1 MDGPGAQGRRLPPA
15 QRARCGRA
23 PQRGPRRR
31 AARRR
36 DQRLGASG
44 GLAWQEARD
53 RGGAARL
60 RGRLAGQPLLR
71 REDGRI
77 LRGRTRYLDD
87 IDVPG
92 AAHVAF
98 VRSPFAYARIGAINV
113 PEGLEDVFAVIT
125 AADLEG
131 RVGDL
136 PVQGFEG
143 GEVSTEGHPV
153 LAGDE
158 VRYSGQPVA
167 AVLAASRA
175 AAEDAAELVG
185 VDYEPLD
192 PVLDARASEVTM
204 SRWHKL
210 SGDVEG
216 AFESA
221 AHVVRARHALPRL
234 APVPMEPR
242 GAIASYDEAD
252 DLLTV
257 WVSAQDSHRQL
268 AGLAKVLDRPEE
280 SIHVIVPDVGGA
292 FGSKGA
298 PAPETMLVAV
308 AAMITGRTVKWAED
322 REENFVASYQGR
334 GMEAD
339 VELALDADGTMLGLR
354 ARIWAD
360 LGGYLMPTTAIP
372 THTTAMLMCGV
383 YDIQAAD
390 VEVLGRQTNKVPTG
404 PYRGA
409 GRPEAAY
416 FVECT
421 VDVAARELGID
432 PLDLRRRNL
441 IRELPYE
448 TALGWTYDSGD
459 YGRCL
464 DRAVELVEP
473 ECRSDDERVV
483 GTGFGMYVERAGGLF
498 ETADAELL
506 PDGRVLVRSGS
517 SPHGQGH
524 DTTFAQ
530 IAAERLRVPL
540 EDVEFRFGDSK
551 EVPRGVGTFAS
562 RSVAMGGSAVAQ
574 AVDALKR
581 KCLAVAARL
590 LQVGEDELEWVEGG
604 GASAG
609 AGRIASLQDV
619 AGAEPGL
626 QASARFE
633 SDLVFSSGAYGAVV
647 EIERA
652 TGRLAVLRVAAVD
665 DAGTIINPLL
675 AEGQVIGGTA
685 QGLGQCL
692 VEEAVYDE
700 EGNPTFASF
709 VGYSLLTAAE
719 MPPVIAAF
727 VETPSPLN
735 PLGAKGIGE
744 AGAIGTPAALA
755 NAVADALGGARVDP
769 PFTDAKLW
777 WALREAGS

>member
-1 MDGPGAQGRRLPPA
+1 MSGPLVGRPV
-15 QRARCGRA
+15 
-23 PQRGPRRR
+23 
-31 AARRR
+31 
-36 DQRLGASG
+36 
-44 GLAWQEARD
+44 
-53 RGGAARL
+53 
-60 RGRLAGQPLLR
+60 LR
-71 REDGRI
+71 REDERI

-87 IDVPG
+87 IDPPG
-92 AAHVAF
+92 AVHVAF
-98 VRSPFAYARIGAINV
+98 VRSPFAHARIGAVAV
-113 PEGLEDVFAVIT
+113 PDRLAGVFEVIT
-125 AADLEG
+125 AADLKE
-131 RVGDL
+131 RVGEL
-136 PVQGFEG
+136 PVQGIEG
-143 GEVSTEGHPV
+143 GRIAAEGHPV

-158 VRYSGQPVA
+158 VRYAGQPVA
-167 AVLAASRA
+167 AVLAVSRA
-175 AAEDAAELVG
+175 AAEDAAELIE
-185 VDYEPLD
+185 VDYEPLEA
-192 PVLDARASEVTM
+192 VLDARSSDVTM
-204 SRWHKL
+204 SHWHEV
-210 SGDVEG
+210 SGDVDCVFG
-216 AFESA
+216 SA
-221 AHVVRARHALPRL
+221 AHVVRASHALPRL
-234 APVPMEPR
+234 APVPMEAR

-252 DLLTV
+252 DMLTV

-268 AGLAKVLDRPEE
+268 AGLAAVLDRPEE

-298 PAPETMLVAV
+298 PAPETMVV
-308 AAMITGRTVKWAED
+308 AAAAMMSGRTVKWAED

-339 VELALDADGTMLGLR
+339 VELALDGDGTMLGLR

-360 LGGYLMPTTAIP
+360 VGGYLMPTTAIP

-390 VEVLGRQTNKVPTG
+390 VEVMGMRTNKVPTG

-441 IRELPYE
+441 IREFPYK
-448 TALGWTYDSGD
+448 TVLGWTYDSGD
-459 YGRCL
+459 YARCL
-464 DRAVELVEP
+464 DLAVDLVEP
-473 ECRSDDERVV
+473 ENRSDGERVV

-506 PDGRVLVRSGS
+506 PNGRLLVRSGS

-530 IAAERLRVPL
+530 IAADRLGVGL
-540 EDVEFRFGDSK
+540 EDVELRFGDSK

-562 RSVAMGGSAVAQ
+562 RSVAMGGSAVVQ
-574 AVDALKR
+574 AVDALKE
-581 KCLAVAARL
+581 KCDAVAARL
-590 LQVGEDELEWVEGG
+590 
-604 GASAG
+604 
-609 AGRIASLQDV
+609 GRSMSLREIAE
-619 AGAEPGL
+619 AEPGIR
-626 QASARFE
+626 ASARFE

-652 TGRLAVLRVAAVD
+652 TGRLRVLRMAAVD

-744 AGAIGTPAALA
+744 GGAIGTPGAVA
-755 NAVADALGGARVDP
+755 NAVADALGGMRVDP
-769 PFTDAKLW
+769 PFSEAKLW
-777 WALREAGS
+777 QALHEAAS

>member
-1 MDGPGAQGRRLPPA
+1 LSGALIGRPVP
-15 QRARCGRA
+15 
-23 PQRGPRRR
+23 
-31 AARRR
+31 
-36 DQRLGASG
+36 
-44 GLAWQEARD
+44 
-53 RGGAARL
+53 
-60 RGRLAGQPLLR
+60 R
-71 REDGRI
+71 REDERI
-77 LRGRTRYLDD
+77 LRGATRYLDD
-87 IDVPG
+87 IDPPG

-98 VRSPFAYARIGAINV
+98 VRSPFAHARIGGIEI
-113 PEGLEDVFAVIT
+113 PGGLESVVRVIT

-131 RVGDL
+131 RARDP
-136 PVQGFEG
+136 PVQSVEG
-143 GEVSTEGHPV
+143 TSVSEDGHPV
-153 LAGDE
+153 LARGE

-167 AVLAASRA
+167 AVLAESRA
-175 AAEDAAELVG
+175 LAEDAAESIE

-192 PVLDARASEVTM
+192 PVLDARASEVRM
-204 SRWHKL
+204 SHWHRV

-216 AFESA
+216 AFASA
-221 AHVVRARHALPRL
+221 AHVVRASHALPRL

-252 DLLTV
+252 DLLSV

-268 AGLAKVLDRPEE
+268 AGLATVLDRPEE

-298 PAPETMLVAV
+298 PAPETMLVAA
-308 AAMITGRTVKWAED
+308 AAMLTGRTVKWAED

-334 GMEAD
+334 GMEAE
-339 VELALDADGTMLGLR
+339 VELALDAEANMLAVR

-372 THTTAMLMCGV
+372 PHTTAMLMCGV
-383 YDIQAAD
+383 YDVRLAD
-390 VEVLGRQTNKVPTG
+390 VEVRGMRTNKVPTG

-416 FVECT
+416 FLECT
-421 VDVAARELGID
+421 VDIAARELGID
-432 PLDLRRRNL
+432 PLELRRRNL
-441 IRELPYE
+441 IREFPYR

-459 YGRCL
+459 YARCL
-464 DRAVELVEP
+464 ERAQALVRP
-473 ECRSDDERVV
+473 ERADDAERVV
-483 GTGFGMYVERAGGLF
+483 GTGFGMYVERAGGQF
-498 ETADAELL
+498 ESAEAELL
-506 PDGRVLVRSGS
+506 PTGRLLVRSGS

-530 IAAERLRVPL
+530 IAADRFGVGL
-540 EDVEFRFGDSK
+540 EDVELRFGDSR

-574 AVDALKR
+574 AVDALKASYE
-581 KCLAVAARL
+581 AVAGRL
-590 LQVGEDELEWVEGG
+590 SGDPSRAE
-604 GASAG
+604 
-609 AGRIASLQDV
+609 V
-619 AGAEPGL
+619 AAAEPGL
-626 QASARFE
+626 RASARFE

-652 TGRLAVLRVAAVD
+652 TGRLRVLRLVAID
-665 DAGTIINPLL
+665 DAGTIVNPLL

-692 VEEAVYDE
+692 VEEAAYDE

-719 MPPVIAAF
+719 MPELMAEF
-727 VETPSPLN
+727 VETRSPLN

-744 AGAIGTPAALA
+744 GGAIGTPAAVA
-755 NAVADALGGARVDP
+755 NAVADALGGIRVDP
-769 PFTDAKLW
+769 PFSEEKLW
-777 WALREAGS
+777 RALREAGA

>member
-1 MDGPGAQGRRLPPA
+1 VGTEA
-15 QRARCGRA
+15 
-23 PQRGPRRR
+23 
-31 AARRR
+31 
-36 DQRLGASG
+36 
-44 GLAWQEARD
+44 GLSA
-53 RGGAARL
+53 
-60 RGRLAGQPLLR
+60 GRLVGRPVRR
-71 REDGRI
+71 REDERI
-77 LRGRTRYLDD
+77 LRGGTRYLDD
-87 IDVPG
+87 IDPPG
-92 AAHVAF
+92 AAHAAF
-98 VRSPFAYARIGAINV
+98 VRSPFAHARIGGVGV
-113 PEGLEDVFAVIT
+113 PDGLEGVFAVIT

-143 GEVSTEGHPV
+143 GEVSAEGHPV

-158 VRYSGQPVA
+158 VRYAGQPVA
-167 AVLAASRA
+167 AVLADFRA
-175 AAEDAAELVG
+175 LAEDAAELVE
-185 VDYEPLD
+185 VDYEPLEA
-192 PVLDARASEVTM
+192 VLDARSSDVTM
-204 SRWHKL
+204 SRWHKV
-210 SGDVEG
+210 SGEVDG
-216 AFESA
+216 AFEAA
-221 AHVVRARHALPRL
+221 AHVVRASHALPRL

-252 DLLTV
+252 DMLTV

-268 AGLAKVLDRPEE
+268 AGLAAVLDRPEE

-308 AAMITGRTVKWAED
+308 AAMTSGRTVKWAED
-322 REENFVASYQGR
+322 REENFIASYQGR

-339 VELALDADGTMLGLR
+339 VELALDDDATMLAVR

-390 VEVLGRQTNKVPTG
+390 VEIVGRRTNKVPTG

-416 FVECT
+416 FLECT

-432 PLDLRRRNL
+432 PLELRRRNL
-441 IRELPYE
+441 IRELPYQ

-459 YGRCL
+459 YARCL
-464 DRAVELVEP
+464 DLAAELVEP
-473 ECRSDDERVV
+473 ERSSDDARVV

-506 PDGRVLVRSGS
+506 PNGRLLVRSGS

-530 IAAERLRVPL
+530 LAAERLGVGL
-540 EDVEFRFGDSK
+540 EDVELRFGDSK

-562 RSVAMGGSAVAQ
+562 RSVAMGGSAVVQ
-574 AVDALKR
+574 AVDGLR
-581 KCLAVAARL
+581 EKCLAVAARL
-590 LQVGEDELEWVEGG
+590 LEAGEDQLEWGEGG
-604 GASAG
+604 RLSAN
-609 AGRIASLQDV
+609 GRILSLRDL
-619 AGAEPGL
+619 AEAEPGIR
-626 QASARFE
+626 ASARFE
-633 SDLVFSSGAYGAVV
+633 SELVFSSGAYGAVV

-652 TGRLAVLRVAAVD
+652 TGRLRVLRLAAVD
-665 DAGTIINPLL
+665 DAGTIVNPLL
-675 AEGQVIGGTA
+675 AEGQVFGGVA

-719 MPPVIAAF
+719 MPPVVAAF
-727 VETPSPLN
+727 VESPSPLN

-744 AGAIGTPAALA
+744 GGAIGTPGAVA
-755 NAVADALGGARVDP
+755 NAVADALGGVRIDP
-769 PFTDAKLW
+769 PFSEDKLW
-777 WALREAGS
+777 RAVKAIAPGRASPPPRARPIAPGRASPPPRARREAGS

>member
-1 MDGPGAQGRRLPPA
+1 LT
-15 QRARCGRA
+15 
-23 PQRGPRRR
+23 
-31 AARRR
+31 
-36 DQRLGASG
+36 
-44 GLAWQEARD
+44 
-53 RGGAARL
+53 
-60 RGRLAGQPLLR
+60 GRLAGQPLRR
-71 REDGRI
+71 REDERI

-87 IDVPG
+87 IDPPG

-98 VRSPFAYARIGAINV
+98 VRSPFAHARIRGIEV
-113 PEGLEDVFAVIT
+113 PGELVDVFAVVT

-143 GEVSTEGHPV
+143 GEVSAEGHPV
-153 LAGDE
+153 LARDE

-167 AVLAASRA
+167 AVLAGSRP
-175 AAEDAAELVG
+175 AAEDAAELVE
-185 VDYEPLD
+185 VNYEPLD
-192 PVLDARASEVTM
+192 PVLEVRASEVTM
-204 SRWHKL
+204 SRWHRV
-210 SGDVEG
+210 SGDVDA

-221 AHVVRARHALPRL
+221 AHVVRASYALPRL

-257 WVSAQDSHRQL
+257 RVSAQDSHRQL

-298 PAPETMLVAV
+298 PAPETMLVAA
-308 AAMITGRTVKWAED
+308 AAMTAGRPVKWAED

-334 GMEAD
+334 GVEAD
-339 VELALDADGTMLGLR
+339 VELALDATGTILAVR

-372 THTTAMLMCGV
+372 AHTTAMLMCGV
-383 YDIQAAD
+383 YDIRAAD
-390 VEVLGRQTNKVPTG
+390 VELVGRRTNKVPTG

-409 GRPEAAY
+409 GRPEAA
-416 FVECT
+416 FFLEST
-421 VDVAARELGID
+421 VDVAARELGMD
-432 PLDLRRRNL
+432 PLELRRRNL
-441 IRELPYE
+441 IREFPYE

-459 YGRCL
+459 YVRCL
-464 DRAVELVEP
+464 DLAEELVRP
-473 ECRSDDERVV
+473 ERHSDEARVV
-483 GTGFGMYVERAGGLF
+483 GTGFGMYVERAGGMF
-498 ETADAELL
+498 ETAEAELL
-506 PDGRVLVRSGS
+506 PDGKLLVRSGS

-524 DTTFAQ
+524 ETTFAQ
-530 IAAERLRVPL
+530 LAADRMGVGL
-540 EDVEFRFGDSK
+540 EDVELRFGDSK

-562 RSVAMGGSAVAQ
+562 RSVAMGGSAVVQ
-574 AVDALKR
+574 AVDALKE
-581 KCLAVAARL
+581 KCALVAAGRNMTL
-590 LQVGEDELEWVEGG
+590 RELAE
-604 GASAG
+604 
-609 AGRIASLQDV
+609 
-619 AGAEPGL
+619 AEPGIR
-626 QASARFE
+626 ASARFE

-652 TGRLAVLRVAAVD
+652 TGWLRVLRFVAVD
-665 DAGTIINPLL
+665 DAGTIVNPLL

-719 MPPVIAAF
+719 MPPVDTAF
-727 VETPSPLN
+727 VESPSPLN

-744 AGAIGTPAALA
+744 GGAIGTPAAVA

-769 PFTDAKLW
+769 PFSDAKLW
-777 WALREAGS
+777 RALREAGS

>member
-1 MDGPGAQGRRLPPA
+1 MEAGLGAGRLV
-15 QRARCGRA
+15 GRA
-23 PQRGPRRR
+23 VR
-31 AARRR
+31 
-36 DQRLGASG
+36 
-44 GLAWQEARD
+44 
-53 RGGAARL
+53 
-60 RGRLAGQPLLR
+60 R
-71 REDGRI
+71 REDDRI

-87 IDVPG
+87 IDAPG

-98 VRSPFAYARIGAINV
+98 VRSPFAHARIGAVDV
-113 PEGLEDVFAVIT
+113 PGELEGVFAVIT
-125 AADLEG
+125 SADLDG
-131 RVGDL
+131 RVGQL

-143 GEVSTEGHPV
+143 GRVDAEGHPV
-153 LAGDE
+153 LAGGE

-167 AVLAASRA
+167 AVLAESRA
-175 AAEDAAELVG
+175 LAEDAAELVE
-185 VDYEPLD
+185 VDYEPRD
-192 PVLDARASEVTM
+192 PVLEARASEVTM
-204 SRWHKL
+204 SHWHKV

-216 AFESA
+216 AFALA
-221 AHVVRARHALPRL
+221 AHLVRATHALPRL

-242 GAIASYDEAD
+242 GALASYDEAED
-252 DLLTV
+252 MLTV

-268 AGLAKVLDRPEE
+268 AGLAAVLDRPQE

-298 PAPETMLVAV
+298 PAPETMLVAA
-308 AAMITGRTVKWAED
+308 AAMMTGRTVKWAED

-334 GMEAD
+334 GMQAD
-339 VELALDADGTMLGLR
+339 VELALDGAGKILAVR

-372 THTTAMLMCGV
+372 PHTTAMLMCGV

-390 VEVLGRQTNKVPTG
+390 VEISGMRTNKVPTG

-421 VDVAARELGID
+421 LDVAARELGVD
-432 PLDLRRRNL
+432 PLELRRRNL

-459 YGRCL
+459 YAACL
-464 DRAVELVEP
+464 DMAEELVEP
-473 ECRSDDERVV
+473 ERRSDDERVV

-498 ETADAELL
+498 EAAEAELL
-506 PDGRVLVRSGS
+506 PTGRLLVRSGS

-530 IAAERLRVPL
+530 IAADRFRVEL
-540 EDVEFRFGDSK
+540 EDVELRFGDSK

-562 RSVAMGGSAVAQ
+562 RSVAMGGSAVVQ
-574 AVDALKR
+574 AVDSLR
-581 KCLAVAARL
+581 GECLEAAARL
-590 LQVGEDELEWVEGG
+590 LEARADELEWGDGG
-604 GASAG
+604 RVSAPD
-609 AGRIASLQDV
+609 GRIVSLREL
-619 AGAEPGL
+619 AEAEPRL
-626 QASARFE
+626 RASARFE
-633 SDLVFSSGAYGAVV
+633 SDQVFSSGAYGAVV
-647 EIERA
+647 EIGRA
-652 TGRLAVLRVAAVD
+652 TGSLRVLRLVAVD

-675 AEGQVIGGTA
+675 AEGQVIGGVA

-719 MPPVIAAF
+719 MPPVTTAF
-727 VETPSPLN
+727 VESASPLN

-744 AGAIGTPAALA
+744 GGAIGTPAAVA
-755 NAVADALGGARVDP
+755 NAVADALGGVRVDP
-769 PFTDAKLW
+769 PFSDDKLW
-777 WALREAGS
+777 GALRGKEES

>member
-1 MDGPGAQGRRLPPA
+1 MNLVGRPVP
-15 QRARCGRA
+15 
-23 PQRGPRRR
+23 
-31 AARRR
+31 
-36 DQRLGASG
+36 
-44 GLAWQEARD
+44 
-53 RGGAARL
+53 
-60 RGRLAGQPLLR
+60 R
-71 REDGRI
+71 REDERI

-87 IDVPG
+87 IDPPG

-98 VRSPFAYARIGAINV
+98 VRSPFAHARIASVAV
-113 PEGLEDVFAVIT
+113 PDDLDGVFAVIT
-125 AADLEG
+125 AADLE

-136 PVQGFEG
+136 PVQGIEG
-143 GEVSTEGHPV
+143 GEVSAEGHPV
-153 LAGDE
+153 LARDE
-158 VRYSGQPVA
+158 VRYAGQPVA
-167 AVLAASRA
+167 AVLAESRA
-175 AAEDAAELVG
+175 LAEDAAELVE

-192 PVLDARASEVTM
+192 PVLDARSSEVTM
-204 SRWHKL
+204 SRWHKVA
-210 SGDVEG
+210 GDVDG
-216 AFESA
+216 AFASA
-221 AHVVRARHALPRL
+221 AHVVRATHALARL

-242 GAIASYDEAD
+242 GAIASYDQAED
-252 DLLTV
+252 QLTV

-298 PAPETMLVAV
+298 PAPETMLVA
-308 AAMITGRTVKWAED
+308 AAALATGRTVKWAED

-334 GMEAD
+334 GVEAD
-339 VELALDADGTMLGLR
+339 VELALDEDGRMLALR
-354 ARIWAD
+354 ARMWAD

-383 YDIQAAD
+383 YDIRAAD
-390 VEVLGRQTNKVPTG
+390 VEIVGRRTNKVPTG

-432 PLDLRRRNL
+432 PLELRRRNL
-441 IRELPYE
+441 IRDLPYE

-459 YGRCL
+459 YARCL
-464 DRAVELVEP
+464 DAAVELVRP
-473 ECRSDDERVV
+473 ERHSDDERVV
-483 GTGFGMYVERAGGLF
+483 GTGFGMYVERAGGQF
-498 ETADAELL
+498 ETAEAELL

-530 IAAERLRVPL
+530 LAAERLGVGID
-540 EDVEFRFGDSK
+540 DVELRFGDSR

-562 RSVAMGGSAVAQ
+562 RSVAMGGSAVVQ
-574 AVDALKR
+574 AVGALKE
-581 KCLAVAARL
+581 KCDAVA
-590 LQVGEDELEWVEGG
+590 GG
-604 GASAG
+604 RSMSL
-609 AGRIASLQDV
+609 REIAE
-619 AGAEPGL
+619 AEPGL
-626 QASARFE
+626 RASARFE

-652 TGRLAVLRVAAVD
+652 TGRLRVLRLAAVD
-665 DAGTIINPLL
+665 DAGTIVNPLL

-692 VEEAVYDE
+692 VEQAAYDE

-719 MPPVIAAF
+719 MPPVVTAF
-727 VETPSPLN
+727 VESASPLN

-744 AGAIGTPAALA
+744 GGSIGTPGAVA
-755 NAVADALGGARVDP
+755 NAVADALGGVRIDP
-769 PFTDAKLW
+769 PFTEDKLW
-777 WALREAGS
+777 RALR

>member
-1 MDGPGAQGRRLPPA
+1 MSAGPLVGRPVR
-15 QRARCGRA
+15 
-23 PQRGPRRR
+23 
-31 AARRR
+31 
-36 DQRLGASG
+36 
-44 GLAWQEARD
+44 
-53 RGGAARL
+53 
-60 RGRLAGQPLLR
+60 R
-71 REDGRI
+71 REDERI

-87 IDVPG
+87 IEPPG

-98 VRSPFAYARIGAINV
+98 VRSPFAHARIGGIDV
-113 PEGLEDVFAVIT
+113 PEGLEGVHAVIT

-131 RVGDL
+131 RVTDL

-143 GEVSTEGHPV
+143 GRVSAEGHPV
-153 LAGDE
+153 LARDE
-158 VRYSGQPVA
+158 VRYAGQPVA
-167 AVLAASRA
+167 AVLAESRA
-175 AAEDAAELVG
+175 LAEDAAELVE

-192 PVLDARASEVTM
+192 AVLDARSSDVTL
-204 SRWHKL
+204 SHWHKVR
-210 SGDVEG
+210 GDVDG

-221 AHVVRARHALPRL
+221 AHVVRSSHALPRL
-234 APVPMEPR
+234 APVPMETR
-242 GAIASYDEAD
+242 GAIASHDEAND
-252 DLLTV
+252 MLTV

-268 AGLAKVLDRPEE
+268 AGLAEVLDRPEA

-298 PAPETMLVAV
+298 PAPETMLVAA
-308 AAMITGRTVKWAED
+308 AAMISGRTVKWAED

-339 VELALDADGTMLGLR
+339 VELALDEDGTMLGLR

-383 YDIQAAD
+383 YDIQVAD
-390 VEVLGRQTNKVPTG
+390 VEVVGSRTNKVPTG

-416 FVECT
+416 FVEAT

-432 PLDLRRRNL
+432 PLELRRRNL
-441 IRELPYE
+441 IREFPYE

-473 ECRSDDERVV
+473 ERRSDEERVV

-498 ETADAELL
+498 EGADAELL
-506 PDGRVLVRSGS
+506 PDGRLLVRSGS

-530 IAAERLRVPL
+530 IAAERFGVGI
-540 EDVEFRFGDSK
+540 EDVELRFGDSK

-562 RSVAMGGSAVAQ
+562 RSVAMGGSAVMQ
-574 AVDALKR
+574 AVDALKE
-581 KCLAVAARL
+581 KCDAAAARL
-590 LQVGEDELEWVEGG
+590 GQSMSLRELAE
-604 GASAG
+604 
-609 AGRIASLQDV
+609 
-619 AGAEPGL
+619 AEPGL

-633 SDLVFSSGAYGAVV
+633 SELVFSSGAYGAVV

-652 TGRLAVLRVAAVD
+652 TGRLRVLRVVAVD

-685 QGLGQCL
+685 QGLGECL

-744 AGAIGTPAALA
+744 GGAIGTPAAVA
-755 NAVADALGGARVDP
+755 NAVADALGGARIDP
-769 PFTDAKLW
+769 PFSEDKLW
-777 WALREAGS
+777 RALRVGT

>member
-1 MDGPGAQGRRLPPA
+1 LTGRFV
-15 QRARCGRA
+15 GR
-23 PQRGPRRR
+23 PVR
-31 AARRR
+31 
-36 DQRLGASG
+36 
-44 GLAWQEARD
+44 
-53 RGGAARL
+53 
-60 RGRLAGQPLLR
+60 R
-71 REDGRI
+71 REDERI
-77 LRGRTRYLDD
+77 LRGRTRYVDD
-87 IDVPG
+87 IEPSG

-98 VRSPFAYARIGAINV
+98 VRSPFAHARIGGVGV
-113 PEGLEDVFAVIT
+113 PEGLEGVFGVIT

-131 RVGDL
+131 RAGDL

-143 GEVSTEGHPV
+143 GRVSDEGHPV

-158 VRYSGQPVA
+158 VRYAGQPVA
-167 AVLAASRA
+167 AVLAVSRA
-175 AAEDAAELVG
+175 AAEDAAELIE
-185 VDYEPLD
+185 VDYEPLE
-192 PVLDARASEVTM
+192 PVLDARGSEVTL
-204 SRWHKL
+204 SHWHRV
-210 SGDVEG
+210 SGDVDG
-216 AFESA
+216 AFASA
-221 AHVVRARHALPRL
+221 AHVVRRSHTLPRL

-252 DLLTV
+252 DMLTV

-268 AGLAKVLDRPEE
+268 AGLAAVLDRPEE

-298 PAPETMLVAV
+298 PAPETMLVAA
-308 AAMITGRTVKWAED
+308 AAMTSGRTVKWAED

-334 GMEAD
+334 GMDAD
-339 VELALDADGTMLGLR
+339 VELALDDGGTMLALR

-390 VEVLGRQTNKVPTG
+390 VEVVGKRTNKVPTG

-432 PLDLRRRNL
+432 PLELRRRNL

-459 YGRCL
+459 YARCL
-464 DRAVELVEP
+464 DLAEKLVDP
-473 ECRSDDERVV
+473 ERFSDDERVV

-506 PDGRVLVRSGS
+506 PGGKLLVRSGS

-530 IAAERLRVPL
+530 IAPERLGVGL
-540 EDVEFRFGDSK
+540 EDVELRFGDSK

-562 RSVAMGGSAVAQ
+562 RSVAMGGSAVVQ
-574 AVDALKR
+574 AVDALKE
-581 KCLAVAARL
+581 KCAAVAARL
-590 LQVGEDELEWVEGG
+590 
-604 GASAG
+604 
-609 AGRIASLQDV
+609 GRSLSLAEIAE
-619 AGAEPGL
+619 AEPGL

-633 SDLVFSSGAYGAVV
+633 SDLVFSSGAYAAVV

-652 TGRLAVLRVAAVD
+652 TGRLRVLRLAAVD
-665 DAGTIINPLL
+665 DAGTIVNPLL

-692 VEEAVYDE
+692 VEQAVYDE

-709 VGYSLLTAAE
+709 IGYSLLTAAE

-727 VETPSPLN
+727 VESPSPLN

-744 AGAIGTPAALA
+744 GGAIGTPGAVA
-755 NAVADALGGARVDP
+755 NAVADALGGVRVDP
-769 PFTDAKLW
+769 PFSEAKLW
-777 WALREAGS
+777 RALNGIAPGRASPPPRARREAGP

>member
-1 MDGPGAQGRRLPPA
+1 VGTEA
-15 QRARCGRA
+15 
-23 PQRGPRRR
+23 
-31 AARRR
+31 
-36 DQRLGASG
+36 
-44 GLAWQEARD
+44 GLSA
-53 RGGAARL
+53 
-60 RGRLAGQPLLR
+60 GRLVGRPVRR
-71 REDGRI
+71 REDARI
-77 LRGRTRYLDD
+77 LRGGTRYLDD
-87 IDVPG
+87 IDPPG

-98 VRSPFAYARIGAINV
+98 VRSPFAHARIGGVEV
-113 PEGLEDVFAVIT
+113 PDALEGVVAVII

-131 RVGDL
+131 RIGDL

-143 GEVSTEGHPV
+143 GRVSAEGHPV
-153 LAGDE
+153 LAGEE

-167 AVLAASRA
+167 AVLAESRA
-175 AAEDAAELVG
+175 LAEDAAELIE
-185 VDYEPLD
+185 VDYEPFE
-192 PVLDARASEVTM
+192 PVLEARGSEVTM
-204 SRWHKL
+204 SHWHKVC
-210 SGDVEG
+210 GDVDG
-216 AFESA
+216 AFDSA
-221 AHVVRARHALPRL
+221 AHVVRASHSLPRL
-234 APVPMEPR
+234 APVPMEAR
-242 GAIASYDEAD
+242 GAIAAYDEAGD
-252 DLLTV
+252 VLTV

-268 AGLAKVLDRPEE
+268 AGLAAVLDRPEE

-298 PAPETMLVAV
+298 PAPETMLVAA
-308 AAMITGRTVKWAED
+308 AAMTTGRAVKWAED

-339 VELALDADGTMLGLR
+339 VELALDADGTILAVR

-390 VEVLGRQTNKVPTG
+390 VEVFGMRTNKVPTG

-409 GRPEAAY
+409 GRPEAAW

-432 PLDLRRRNL
+432 PLELRRRNL

-459 YGRCL
+459 YARCL
-464 DRAVELVEP
+464 DLAEELVRP
-473 ECRSDDERVV
+473 ERRYDDERVI

-506 PDGRVLVRSGS
+506 PDGRLLVRSGS

-524 DTTFAQ
+524 DTTFGQ
-530 IAAERLRVPL
+530 LAAERFGVGL
-540 EDVEFRFGDSK
+540 EDVELRFGDSN

-562 RSVAMGGSAVAQ
+562 RSVAMGGSAVIQ
-574 AVDALKR
+574 AVDALR
-581 KCLAVAARL
+581 EKCEAVAARL
-590 LQVGEDELEWVEGG
+590 RDAGGDE
-604 GASAG
+604 
-609 AGRIASLQDV
+609 GRTLSLRDIAS
-619 AGAEPGL
+619 AEPGL
-626 QASARFE
+626 RAGARFE

-652 TGRLAVLRVAAVD
+652 TGRLRVLRLAAVD
-665 DAGTIINPLL
+665 DAGTIVNPLL
-675 AEGQVIGGTA
+675 AEGQVIGGSA

-692 VEEAVYDE
+692 VEEAAYDE

-719 MPPVIAAF
+719 MPPVEAAF

-744 AGAIGTPAALA
+744 GGSIGTPPAVG
-755 NAVADALGGARVDP
+755 NAVADALGGVRVDP
-769 PFTDAKLW
+769 PFTAEKLW
-777 WALREAGS
+777 MAMREAPS

>member
-1 MDGPGAQGRRLPPA
+1 MGLSGQFVGRPVR
-15 QRARCGRA
+15 
-23 PQRGPRRR
+23 
-31 AARRR
+31 
-36 DQRLGASG
+36 
-44 GLAWQEARD
+44 
-53 RGGAARL
+53 
-60 RGRLAGQPLLR
+60 R
-71 REDGRI
+71 REDERI

-87 IDVPG
+87 IDPPG

-98 VRSPFAYARIGAINV
+98 LRSPFAHARVEGVTV
-113 PEGLEDVFAVIT
+113 PDDLEGVYAVIT
-125 AADLEG
+125 ADDLEG
-131 RVGDL
+131 RVSDL

-153 LAGDE
+153 LARDE
-158 VRYSGQPVA
+158 VRYAGQPVA
-167 AVLAASRA
+167 AVLAVSRA
-175 AAEDAAELVG
+175 AAEDAAELIE

-192 PVLDARASEVTM
+192 PVLDARSSEVTM
-204 SRWHKL
+204 SHWHRV
-210 SGDVEG
+210 SGDVHG

-221 AHVVRARHALPRL
+221 AHVVRASHVLPRL

-252 DLLTV
+252 DMLTV

-268 AGLAKVLDRPEE
+268 AGLAHVFDRPEH

-298 PAPETMLVAV
+298 PAPETMLVAA
-308 AAMITGRTVKWAED
+308 AAMASGRTAKWAED

-334 GMEAD
+334 GLEAD
-339 VELALDADGTMLGLR
+339 VELALDDDARILGVR

-390 VEVLGRQTNKVPTG
+390 VEIVGRRTNKVPTG

-421 VDVAARELGID
+421 VDVAARELGLD
-432 PLDLRRRNL
+432 PLELRRRNL
-441 IRELPYE
+441 IRTFPYE

-459 YGRCL
+459 YARCL
-464 DRAVELVEP
+464 YLAAELVEP
-473 ECRSDDERVV
+473 ERRSDDERVV
-483 GTGFGMYVERAGGLF
+483 GTGFGMYVERAGGLY
-498 ETADAELL
+498 ETADAELQ
-506 PDGRVLVRSGS
+506 PNGRLLVRSGS

-530 IAAERLRVPL
+530 IAAERFGVAL
-540 EDVEFRFGDSK
+540 EDVEFRFGDSQ

-562 RSVAMGGSAVAQ
+562 RSVAMGGSAVVQ
-574 AVDALKR
+574 AVDTLKE
-581 KCLAVAARL
+581 KCEAVAART
-590 LQVGEDELEWVEGG
+590 
-604 GASAG
+604 
-609 AGRIASLQDV
+609 GRSMSLAEIAE
-619 AGAEPGL
+619 AEPGL
-626 QASARFE
+626 RASARFE
-633 SDLVFSSGAYGAVV
+633 SELVFSSGAYGAVV

-652 TGRLAVLRVAAVD
+652 TGRLRVLRLAAVD

-719 MPPVIAAF
+719 MPPVAAAF

-744 AGAIGTPAALA
+744 GGAIGTPGAVA
-755 NAVADALGGARVDP
+755 NAVADALGGVRIDP
-769 PFTDAKLW
+769 PFSEDKLW
-777 WALREAGS
+777 RALHEAGT